1 MKPNRDANA
10 LAAALSSAAAA
21 PLPLPP
27 KHAENVVEMPARAE
41 TSPTPRAEAR
51 PSRKAPRQ
59 KAIADT
65 VAITLRPD
73 RELLNRYTLAAAER
87 MKKEG
92 RAVTAQE
99 IMLEVLQR
107 GRPQVEP

>member
-10 LAAALSSAAAA
+10 LAAALTSAAAA
-21 PLPLPP
+21 PLPLP
-27 KHAENVVEMPARAE
+27 KAADNVVEMPERAEGSPLRAE
-41 TSPTPRAEAR
+41 TRPAKKAAR
-51 PSRKAPRQ
+51 EKA
-59 KAIADT
+59 AADT
-65 VAITLRPD
+65 VAITLRPE

-92 RAVTAQE
+92 RAVSPQE

-107 GRPQVEP
+107 GRLQVQS

>member
-27 KHAENVVEMPARAE
+27 KSAENVVEMPA
-41 TSPTPRAEAR
+41 RAEAR